1 MTARSDAA
9 PAAPSVSAPR
19 EPLVGVLRLFL
30 WVEAALGLAVA
41 VLLSAIASSPLFAGM
56 EGEVSL
62 RFAAS
67 AAFIFAIAA
76 AIAARGAR
84 RRRGWSW
91 TVSAVLQLALAIGT
105 GFAVIRGEWQPYYLI
120 GFGLAAV
127 VMGLLSTNGVRRAL
141 GQA

>member
-1 MTARSDAA
+1 MTALTDAA
-9 PAAPSVSAPR
+9 PTAHSVSAPR
-19 EPLVGVLRLFL
+19 EPLVGVLRVFL
-30 WVEAALGLAVA
+30 WIEAALGLTVA
-41 VLLSAIASSPLFAGM
+41 VLLSAIASSEWFVGSS
-56 EGEVSL
+56 GETSM

-91 TVSAVLQLALAIGT
+91 TVAAVLQLALAIGT
-105 GFAVIRGEWQPYYLI
+105 GLAVLNTVWQPYYLV
-120 GFGLAAV
+120 GFALAAV

>member
-1 MTARSDAA
+1 MTALTDSAPPARSD
-9 PAAPSVSAPR
+9 SAPR
-19 EPLVGVLRLFL
+19 EPLVGALRLFL
-30 WVEAALGLAVA
+30 WIEAALGLAVA
-41 VLLSAIASSPLFAGM
+41 VMLSAIASSSFDAGTD
-56 EGEVSL
+56 GETPM

-91 TVSAVLQLALAIGT
+91 TVAAVLQLALAIGT
-105 GFAVIRGEWQPYYLI
+105 GLAVLNTVWQPYYLI
-120 GFGLAAV
+120 GFALAAV
-127 VMGLLSTNGVRRAL
+127 VMGLLSTNSVRRAL

>member
-1 MTARSDAA
+1 MTALTDAA
-9 PAAPSVSAPR
+9 PQAHAASAPR
-19 EPLVGVLRLFL
+19 EPLVGVLRLVL
-30 WVEAALGLAVA
+30 WIEAALGLAVA
-41 VLLSAIASSPLFAGM
+41 VLLSAIASSPFYAGTG
-56 EGEVSL
+56 GETPM

-91 TVSAVLQLALAIGT
+91 TVAAVLQLALAIGT
-105 GFAVIRGEWQPYYLI
+105 GLAVLNTVWQPYYLV
-120 GFGLAAV
+120 GFALAAI